1 MKVQLKSAREMFE
14 ELGFI
19 VNDNINKG
27 ALINNRKWQSVSVIK
42 ILDRNYINEDD
53 YIEDETDLDFI
64 NRLGT
69 YIALELFFENGLFGP
84 SLTIMEK
91 EIKVIPDGER
101 IDVEYNGMGLVGER
115 KQLSYIGAIFLP
127 KEIQAIN
134 KMIEELGWNNE

>member
-1 MKVQLKSAREMFE
+1 MSAKEMFE

-27 ALINNRKWQSVSVIK
+27 ALINNRKWQSVSVVK

-134 KMIEELGWNNE
+134 KMIEELGWDK

>member
-1 MKVQLKSAREMFE
+1 MSAKEMFE

-19 VNDNINKG
+19 VNDNIIKG

-69 YIALELFFENGLFGP
+69 YIALELLFDDLFGP

-101 IDVEYNGMGLVGER
+101 IDFEYNGMGLVGER

-134 KMIEELGWNNE
+134 KMIEELGWDNE

>member
-1 MKVQLKSAREMFE
+1 MSAKEMFE

-19 VNDNINKG
+19 VHDNINKG
-27 ALINNRKWQSVSVIK
+27 ALINNRKWQSVSVVK

-53 YIEDETDLDFI
+53 YIEDETDSDFI
-64 NRLGT
+64 YRLGT
-69 YIALELFFENGLFGP
+69 FIALELFFENGLFGP

-134 KMIEELGWNNE
+134 KMIEELGWNE

>member
-1 MKVQLKSAREMFE
+1 MSAKEMFE

-27 ALINNRKWQSVSVIK
+27 ALINNRKWQSVSVVK

-53 YIEDETDLDFI
+53 YIEDETHLDFI

-134 KMIEELGWNNE
+134 KMIEELGWDK

>member
-1 MKVQLKSAREMFE
+1 MFE

-19 VNDNINKG
+19 VNDNIKKG

-53 YIEDETDLDFI
+53 YIEDETDSDFI

-69 YIALELFFENGLFGP
+69 FIALELFFENGLFGP
-84 SLTIMEK
+84 SLMIMEK
-91 EIKVIPDGER
+91 EIKVIHDGER
-101 IDVEYNGMGLVGER
+101 LSFEYNGMGLVGER

-127 KEIQAIN
+127 KELQAIN
-134 KMIEELGWNNE
+134 KMIEELGWNK

>member
-1 MKVQLKSAREMFE
+1 MEVQLKSAREMFE

-19 VNDNINKG
+19 VHDNINKG
-27 ALINNRKWQSVSVIK
+27 ALINNRKWQSVSVVK

-53 YIEDETDLDFI
+53 YIEDETDSDFI

-69 YIALELFFENGLFGP
+69 YIALELFFENGLFEP
-84 SLTIMEK
+84 SLMIMEK

-101 IDVEYNGMGLVGER
+101 FSVECNGMGLVGKR

-134 KMIEELGWNNE
+134 KMIEE

>member
-1 MKVQLKSAREMFE
+1 MSAKEMFE

-19 VNDNINKG
+19 VNYNINKG
-27 ALINNRKWQSVSVIK
+27 TLINNRKWQSVSVIK

-69 YIALELFFENGLFGP
+69 YIALELLFEDGLFGP

-101 IDVEYNGMGLVGER
+101 IDVEYNGFGLLGER

-134 KMIEELGWNNE
+134 KMIEELGWINE

>member
-1 MKVQLKSAREMFE
+1 MEVQLKSAREMFE

-19 VNDNINKG
+19 VNDNIIKG
-27 ALINNRKWQSVSVIK
+27 ALINNRKWQSVSVVK

-53 YIEDETDLDFI
+53 YIEDETDSDFI

-69 YIALELFFENGLFGP
+69 FTALELFFENGLFGP

-101 IDVEYNGMGLVGER
+101 IDVEYNGMGLIGER

-134 KMIEELGWNNE
+134 KMIEELGWNE

>member
-1 MKVQLKSAREMFE
+1 MEVQLKSAREMFE

-27 ALINNRKWQSVSVIK
+27 VLINNRKWQSVSVIK

-53 YIEDETDLDFI
+53 YIEDETDSDFI

-69 YIALELFFENGLFGP
+69 FIALELLFENGLFEP
-84 SLTIMEK
+84 TLTIMEK

-101 IDVEYNGMGLVGER
+101 FSVEFNGMGLIGKR

-134 KMIEELGWNNE
+134 KMIEELGWDE

>member
-1 MKVQLKSAREMFE
+1 MSAKDMFE

-19 VNDNINKG
+19 VHDNINKG

-53 YIEDETDLDFI
+53 YIEDETDSEFI

-69 YIALELFFENGLFGP
+69 FIALELFFENGLFGP

-134 KMIEELGWNNE
+134 KMIEELGRNKWS

>member
-1 MKVQLKSAREMFE
+1 MEVQLKSAREMFE

-19 VNDNINKG
+19 VNYNINKG
-27 ALINNRKWQSVSVIK
+27 TLINNRKWQSVSVVK

-53 YIEDETDLDFI
+53 YIEDETDSEFI

-69 YIALELFFENGLFGP
+69 FTALELFFENGLFGP

-101 IDVEYNGMGLVGER
+101 INVEYNGMGLVGKR
-115 KQLSYIGAIFLP
+115 KQLGFIGAIFLP

>member
-1 MKVQLKSAREMFE
+1 MEVQLKSAREMFK

-19 VNDNINKG
+19 VHDNINKG
-27 ALINNRKWQSVSVIK
+27 ALINNRKWQSVSVVK

-53 YIEDETDLDFI
+53 YIEDETDSDFI
-64 NRLGT
+64 YRLGT
-69 YIALELFFENGLFGP
+69 FIALELFFENGLFGP
-84 SLTIMEK
+84 LLTIMEK

-101 IDVEYNGMGLVGER
+101 IDVEYNGMGLIGER

-134 KMIEELGWNNE
+134 KMIEELGWNE

>member
-1 MKVQLKSAREMFE
+1 MSAKEMFE

-19 VNDNINKG
+19 VNYNINKG
-27 ALINNRKWQSVSVIK
+27 ALINNRKWQSVSVVK

-101 IDVEYNGMGLVGER
+101 IDVEYNGMGLIGER

-134 KMIEELGWNNE
+134 KMIEELGWNE

>member
-1 MKVQLKSAREMFE
+1 MSAKEMFE

-19 VNDNINKG
+19 VNDNIKKG
-27 ALINNRKWQSVSVIK
+27 AMINNRKWQSVSVIK

-53 YIEDETDLDFI
+53 YIEDETDSDFI

-69 YIALELFFENGLFGP
+69 FIALELFFGDGLFEP
-84 SLTIMEK
+84 SLMIMEK

-101 IDVEYNGMGLVGER
+101 FSVEFNSMGLIGER
-115 KQLSYIGAIFLP
+115 KQLSYIGAIFSP

-134 KMIEELGWNNE
+134 KMIEELGWNK

>member
-27 ALINNRKWQSVSVIK
+27 ALINNRKWQTVSVIK
-42 ILDRNYINEDD
+42 ILNRNYINEDD
-53 YIEDETDLDFI
+53 YIEDETDSDFI

-69 YIALELFFENGLFGP
+69 FTALELLFVDGLYGP

-91 EIKVIPDGER
+91 EIKFNPDGER
-101 IDVEYNGMGLVGER
+101 IYVEYNGMGLIGER

-134 KMIEELGWNNE
+134 KMIEELGWNE

>member
-1 MKVQLKSAREMFE
+1 MEVQLKSAREMFE

-27 ALINNRKWQSVSVIK
+27 ALINNKKWQIVSVIK

-69 YIALELFFENGLFGP
+69 YIALELLFEDGLFGP

-101 IDVEYNGMGLVGER
+101 INVEYNGMGLVGKR
-115 KQLSYIGAIFLP
+115 KQLGFIGAIFLP

-134 KMIEELGWNNE
+134 KMIEELGWINE

>member
-1 MKVQLKSAREMFE
+1 MEVQLKSAREMFE

-19 VNDNINKG
+19 VNDNIKKG

-53 YIEDETDLDFI
+53 YIEDETDSEFI

-69 YIALELFFENGLFGP
+69 FTALELFFENGLFGP

-101 IDVEYNGMGLVGER
+101 IHVEYNGMGLVGER

-134 KMIEELGWNNE
+134 KMIEELGWNE

>member
-1 MKVQLKSAREMFE
+1 MSAKDMFE

-19 VNDNINKG
+19 VNDNIKKG

-53 YIEDETDLDFI
+53 YIEDETDSDFI

-69 YIALELFFENGLFGP
+69 FTALELFFENGLFGP

-101 IDVEYNGMGLVGER
+101 IHVEYNGMGLVGER

-134 KMIEELGWNNE
+134 KMIEELGWNE

>member
-1 MKVQLKSAREMFE
+1 MEMQLKSAREMFE

-19 VNDNINKG
+19 VNYNINKG
-27 ALINNRKWQSVSVIK
+27 TLINNRKWQSVSVVK
-42 ILDRNYINEDD
+42 ILDRNYTNEDD
-53 YIEDETDLDFI
+53 YIEDETDLDFM

-69 YIALELFFENGLFGP
+69 YTALELFFENGLFEP
-84 SLTIMEK
+84 SLMIMEK

-101 IDVEYNGMGLVGER
+101 FSVEFNGMGLVGEQ
-115 KQLSYIGAIFLP
+115 KQLSAIGTVFLP

>member
-1 MKVQLKSAREMFE
+1 MEDKLKSAREMFE
-14 ELGFI
+14 ELGYI

-53 YIEDETDLDFI
+53 YIEDETDSDFI

-69 YIALELFFENGLFGP
+69 YIALELLFVDGLFGP

-91 EIKVIPDGER
+91 EIKFIPDGER
-101 IDVEYNGMGLVGER
+101 FNVEYNGMGLIGER

-134 KMIEELGWNNE
+134 KMIEELGWNE

>member
-1 MKVQLKSAREMFE
+1 MSAKEMFE

-134 KMIEELGWNNE
+134 KMIEELGWNK

>member
-1 MKVQLKSAREMFE
+1 MEVQLKSAREMFE

-27 ALINNRKWQSVSVIK
+27 VLINNRKWQSVSVIK

-53 YIEDETDLDFI
+53 YIEDETDSEFI

-69 YIALELFFENGLFGP
+69 FIALELFFDNSFGP

-101 IDVEYNGMGLVGER
+101 FSVEYNGMGLVGKR
-115 KQLSYIGAIFLP
+115 KQFGYIGAIFLP

-134 KMIEELGWNNE
+134 KMIEELGWDK

>member
-1 MKVQLKSAREMFE
+1 MSAKDMFE

-19 VNDNINKG
+19 VNYNIKKDV
-27 ALINNRKWQSVSVIK
+27 LINNRKWQSVSVIK

-53 YIEDETDLDFI
+53 YIEDETDIDFM

-69 YIALELFFENGLFGP
+69 YIALELFFENSLFGP

-91 EIKVIPDGER
+91 EIKVIPDGKR
-101 IDVEYNGMGLVGER
+101 FSVEYNAMGLVGER
-115 KQLSYIGAIFLP
+115 KELSYIGAIFLP

-134 KMIEELGWNNE
+134 KMIEELGWNE

>member
-1 MKVQLKSAREMFE
+1 MSAKEMFE
-14 ELGFI
+14 ELGYI
-19 VNDNINKG
+19 VHDNINKG
-27 ALINNRKWQSVSVIK
+27 ASINNREWQSVSVVK
-42 ILDRNYINEDD
+42 ILDRDYINEDD
-53 YIEDETDLDFI
+53 YIEDETDSDFI

-69 YIALELFFENGLFGP
+69 YIALELFFENGLFEP

-101 IDVEYNGMGLVGER
+101 FSVEYNGMGLVGER

-134 KMIEELGWNNE
+134 KMIEELGWDK

>member
-1 MKVQLKSAREMFE
+1 MEVQLKSAREMFE

-19 VNDNINKG
+19 VNYNINKG
-27 ALINNRKWQSVSVIK
+27 TLINNRKWQSVSVIK

-53 YIEDETDLDFI
+53 YIEDETDSEFI

-69 YIALELFFENGLFGP
+69 FTALELFFENGLFGP

-101 IDVEYNGMGLVGER
+101 INVEYNGMGLVGKR
-115 KQLSYIGAIFLP
+115 KQLGFIGAIFLP

-134 KMIEELGWNNE
+134 KMIEELGWINE

>member
-1 MKVQLKSAREMFE
+1 MSAKEMFE

-27 ALINNRKWQSVSVIK
+27 VLINNRKWQSVSVVK
-42 ILDRNYINEDD
+42 ILDRNYTNEDD
-53 YIEDETDLDFI
+53 YIEDETDSDFA

-69 YIALELFFENGLFGP
+69 YIALELFFDNGLFEP

-91 EIKVIPDGER
+91 EIKVIHDGEQ
-101 IDVEYNGMGLVGER
+101 ISVEFNGMGLIGKR
-115 KQLSYIGAIFLP
+115 KQLSFIGAIFLP

-134 KMIEELGWNNE
+134 KMIEELGWDK

>member
-69 YIALELFFENGLFGP
+69 YIALELLFENGLFGP

-127 KEIQAIN
+127 KELQAIN
-134 KMIEELGWNNE
+134 KMIEELGRNK